1 MNNLNPK
8 AFLNESEIEFI
19 QRGEVVI
26 LVSFLEHYLF
36 LYFDP
41 LNIKNLFPSSEGFF
55 FFHFAKKKSKRY
67 FLGWYTV
74 GKFEILIKFRD
85 GF

>member
-55 FFHFAKKKSKRY
+55 FFILRKKSKRY